1 MYLLPKSFF
10 LTPDVVS
17 LARQLIGKMIRTEM
31 NGQETT
37 AMITETEAYQA
48 PEDKASH
55 AFNFRRTKRTQTMFL
70 PGGHA
75 YVYLNYGI
83 HHLFN
88 VVTGPEGLPH
98 AILIRAILPVENQKL
113 QCERRK
119 LKSFNWHS
127 GDFNGPG
134 KISQALGITTQLDA
148 VDLTKEKSPIQ
159 LLDAGIWINPDSIL
173 ARPRIGIPYA
183 EEYVDKPWRFT
194 LDQAMK
200 FNAPGNIS
208 NSAGA

>member
-1 MYLLPKSFF
+1 MYLLPNSFF
-10 LTPDVVS
+10 LTTDVVS
-17 LARQLIGKMIRTEM
+17 LARQLIGKMIRTELD
-31 NGQETT
+31 GQVTT
-37 AMITETEAYQA
+37 AMITETEAYKA

-55 AFNFRRTKRTQTMFL
+55 AYNFKRTRRTQTMFL
-70 PGGHA
+70 AGGRA

-88 VVTGPEGLPH
+88 VVTGPEELPH
-98 AILIRAILPVENQKL
+98 AILIRAIIPVDNHQL

-119 LKSFNWHS
+119 LSSLNWKLK
-127 GDFNGPG
+127 DFDGPG

-148 VDLTKEKSPIQ
+148 VVLTKEGSPVQ
-159 LLDAGIWINPDSIL
+159 LLDAGILIEPIDIL

-183 EEYVDKPWRFT
+183 EEFIGKPWRFT
-194 LDQAMK
+194 LVQAIK
-200 FNAPGNIS
+200 FSAPGNIS

>member
-10 LTPDVVS
+10 LNTDVVS
-17 LARQLIGKMIRTEM
+17 LARQLIGKMIRTEVD
-31 NGQETT
+31 GKVTI

-55 AFNFRRTKRTQTMFL
+55 AYNFRRTKRTQTMFL
-70 PGGHA
+70 RGGHA

-88 VVTGPEGLPH
+88 IVTGPEGLPH
-98 AILIRAILPVENQKL
+98 AVLIRAIIPVENQVL

-119 LKSFNWHS
+119 LNSPGWQIK
-127 GDFNGPG
+127 DFDGPG
-134 KISQALGITTQLDA
+134 KISQALGITTRWDA
-148 VDLTKEKSPIQ
+148 VDLTDENAPVQ
-159 LLDAGIWINPDSIL
+159 LLDAGIKIEPDAIL

-183 EEYVDKPWRFT
+183 EEYIGKPWRFT

-200 FNAPGNIS
+200 FSAPGIIS